1 MQDYGTVLEIVERP
15 VYHVE
20 SGTLLRSLMA
30 VTLYQRPTP
39 QLVLT
44 REISMPNAT
53 SATVSYMVIPGDTLE
68 EWKQSMAEMSL
79 MILKPLQV
87 RTSGPVKN
95 SKIYDAIIVE
105 K

>member
-20 SGTLLRSLMA
+20 YGTLLRSLMA

-79 MILKPLQV
+79 MILKPV
-87 RTSGPVKN
+87 PDHINGPERN
-95 SKIYDAIIVE
+95 
-105 K
+105 

>member
-1 MQDYGTVLEIVERP
+1 MHDYGIVLETVEVP
-15 VYHVE
+15 VYHVD

-30 VTLYQRPTP
+30 VTLYRRPTP

-79 MILKPLQV
+79 MILKPLRV
-87 RTSGPVKN
+87 PINGPERN
-95 SKIYDAIIVE
+95 
-105 K
+105 

>member
-39 QLVLT
+39 RLVLT

-53 SATVSYMVIPGDTLE
+53 NATVSYMVIPGDTLE
-68 EWKQSMAEMSL
+68 EWKRNMAEMSL
-79 MILKPLQV
+79 MILKPV
-87 RTSGPVKN
+87 PDHINGPERN
-95 SKIYDAIIVE
+95 
-105 K
+105 